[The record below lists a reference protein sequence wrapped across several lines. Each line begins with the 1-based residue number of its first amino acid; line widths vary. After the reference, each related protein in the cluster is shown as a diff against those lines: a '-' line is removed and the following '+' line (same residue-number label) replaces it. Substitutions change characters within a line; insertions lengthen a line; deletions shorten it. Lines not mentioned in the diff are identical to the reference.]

1 MGEHSSTQIDRRAF
15 LERVATH
22 ASFLAPLRPSVRLST
37 DPNLTITAVGDVTLG
52 YHFPRY
58 FERVKSEWR
67 DQSAYA
73 QPLGRVRALLASSDV
88 CLANC
93 EGTLTMSE
101 RARDKTYV
109 FKGPP
114 ELARCLSEGGVT
126 AVNLA
131 NNHFMDF
138 GEAGAR
144 DTLEACLAHGIQ
156 YYGGGRDSA
165 DAATPLLICK
175 NGVRLGVLGCAQV
188 GRSCAAGRRSP
199 GTNPF
204 TDRVYGAIRSTKSYC
219 DVVAVSC
226 HWGVER
232 QTTPIAEQVRTARG
246 FIDAGADIVFGHHPH
261 VLQGIERHAHGV
273 IFYSLGNFAFGGN
286 LFPGD
291 RDSIVARVTCGR
303 SGVKRVEFA
312 PVVTHPAPNV
322 FEPFVPESEH
332 ANRIIRKI
340 EGLSRSLRAA

>member
-58 FERVKSEWR
+58 FDRVKSEWGE
-67 DQSAYA
+67 SAYA

-93 EGTLTMSE
+93 EGTLTTSD
-101 RARDKTYV
+101 RGRDKAYV

-114 ELARCLSEGGVT
+114 ELARCLSQGGVT

-138 GEAGAR
+138 GEAGAK
-144 DTLEACLAHGIQ
+144 DTLDACLAEGIQ
-156 YYGGGRDSA
+156 YYGGGRDSV
-165 DAATPLLICK
+165 DAAAPLLICR
-175 NGVRLGVLGCAQV
+175 NGVRLGVLGCALV
-188 GRSCAAGRRSP
+188 GRSCAAGRRNP
-199 GTNPF
+199 GTNPC
-204 TDRVYGAIRSTKSYC
+204 TDRMYGAIRSTKSYC

-232 QTTPIAEQVRTARG
+232 QTAPVAEQVRTARR

-261 VLQGIERHAHGV
+261 VLQGIERYAHGV

-286 LFPGD
+286 LFPAD

-303 SGVKRVEFA
+303 SGVRRIEFA
-312 PVVTHPAPNV
+312 PVVTHPAPSV
-322 FEPFVPESEH
+322 FEPFVPAFEH
-332 ANRIIRKI
+332 AERITKKV
-340 EGLSRSLRAA
+340 EALSRALRAA